1 MLLLG
6 GSERAARVD
15 TVGHAAAERECS
27 GVPYARKTMTHEIH
41 HFDLGLWVL
50 FVAYGTSIAGS
61 YVGLSCVRQAHT
73 RPSRTARWAWL
84 LLGAL
89 SLGGVGIWITH
100 FIAMMGFSVPG
111 SLIRYDPVLTALSA
125 AVAVAATLFGLWL
138 IDIRALSAGPL
149 GRAIALSVGGVVMG
163 LAVSLMHYSGRAA
176 IRISGTLTHDSLFV
190 MVSIL
195 IGIGASTAA
204 LWLARRAARLA
215 TRVLGAVIMGGAV
228 AALHYTGMAGLHVD
242 MSTEAPVPDGVPI
255 MTLLLAA
262 FAVGTLV
269 LSAPLIL
276 LVFASRAGEAHLDE
290 AVEQWVTDRHGDP
303 ATSWRHLDGEAGVR
317 QGRRGGHYR
326 FPTAPPRMRS
336 TPSYSED
343 RH

>member
-1 MLLLG
+1 
-6 GSERAARVD
+6 
-15 TVGHAAAERECS
+15 
-27 GVPYARKTMTHEIH
+27 MTHEIH